1 MSIQVDPADLA
12 RTLGDYGVGYLLS
25 TSPQGRIKAIT
36 ITARVEGDVLV
47 VPSPSTGT
55 AANLAENP
63 VATLLFP
70 PLVQGG
76 YTLLVDG
83 SAKADV
89 EGFRFFPTS
98 AVLHRPATEEDTG
111 SGASDCGQDC
121 VAIRAEN

>member
-1 MSIQVDPADLA
+1 MSIPVDPADLA

-36 ITARVEGDVLV
+36 ITARVEHDVVV
-47 VPSPSTGT
+47 VPAPSRST

-63 VATLLFP
+63 AATLLFP

-83 SAKADV
+83 SAEADV
-89 EGFRFFPTS
+89 EGFRFSPFS
-98 AVLHRPATEEDTG
+98 AVLHRPATDEGTG

-121 VAIRAEN
+121 VPIQAAN